1 MTLVVPFTTG
11 DKPELVQVG
20 GKASSLIVM
29 TQQGIRVPHGF
40 VLTVAFFQPWLDQIQ
55 ATPEW
60 ARALGSTP
68 DDLEQNCQAVKALCL
83 DLELDATRQEA
94 LAHAVASL
102 ATTNGLSTFAVR
114 SSSPEED
121 LEELSFAGGYE
132 TVLGV
137 REEDLEDAVRRAF
150 ASAFDDRVLLY
161 KQEYHLPVE
170 QPRIAVIVQQQI
182 GAETAGVAFS
192 LNPLNNCYDEIVIN
206 ANFGL
211 GGSVVSGLVS
221 PDSFVVDKG
230 THSIL
235 ERKLGEKETSV
246 WLSPDGGTRQEPSSN
261 RSHFCLSDEQVIE
274 VTAMVQRVEGYYRM
288 PMDIEWAFADGVLYL
303 LQARPITAYV
313 PLPEELLT
321 APGERKRLY
330 LDLTLVKWGMHDPL
344 SVMGMDYLDLS
355 NIAML
360 KITMGQGIG
369 PDTVEQLRPTLGGRV
384 YGNVSN
390 SLKMQG
396 MKRVISSF
404 RVMDTGTAD
413 ILEAIDLEEYVAE
426 KLPPAMRGLM
436 FRMIGNNLGTLWQAL
451 QALRNPARFKQRYL
465 QAEDQLRQD
474 LARQADEGQGI
485 STREYAGRMMDT
497 MIDYIN
503 AFFALLLASEIAKSG
518 LKRLFK
524 DEEPKI
530 RQQVIYLERALPN
543 NITVEMGLAM
553 HRLSGHEEV
562 RRCASREEFVHR
574 LEKREFSPE
583 FLQAWDTFME
593 AYGFRTPM
601 EMDPAKLRFYE
612 QPGQLFEQLQAMA
625 QGSDTKNNAQAIFE
639 QARAQRERAYESLL
653 HVAQQK
659 GKRTAKKFKK
669 NYNILLEYGGYREKP
684 KYFYVLI
691 TDMLRR
697 RVLAAGR
704 SLVYQGRLDQAQQ
717 AFDLH
722 MDELDRGLADPNLDL
737 RMLAQR
743 NSQALKRVRHVH
755 DFPRVIDSRGR
766 ILRPPKKEAGQ
777 GELAGEP
784 ISPGVAQGKVKVL
797 HQPDE
802 KPVLPGEILV
812 TRATDPGWTPLFLNA
827 AGIVLEVGGMLQH
840 GALVAREYGKPC
852 VSGLVDAT
860 KVLLDGQVVEVDG
873 GNGIVRFKREI
884 QHESETIAPGS

>member
-1 MTLVVPFTTG
+1 
-11 DKPELVQVG
+11 
-20 GKASSLIVM
+20 
-29 TQQGIRVPHGF
+29 
-40 VLTVAFFQPWLDQIQ
+40 
-55 ATPEW
+55 
-60 ARALGSTP
+60 
-68 DDLEQNCQAVKALCL
+68 VKALCL
-83 DLELDATRQEA
+83 GLELDATRQAA
-94 LAHAVASL
+94 LDQAVAAL
-102 ATTNGLSTFAVR
+102 DTNGNSHVLAVR

-137 REEDLEDAVRRAF
+137 GEEELVDAARRAF

-161 KQEYHLPVE
+161 KQEHGLSVE

-182 GAETAGVAFS
+182 AAETAGVAFS
-192 LNPLNNCYDEIVIN
+192 LNPLNNCYDETVIN

-211 GGSVVSGLVS
+211 GESVVAGMVS
-221 PDSFVVDKG
+221 PDSFVVDKASH
-230 THSIL
+230 TIL
-235 ERKLGEKETSV
+235 ERRMGQKKTSV
-246 WLSPDGGTRQEPSSN
+246 WLSPDGGTHLEPSPS
-261 RSHFCLSDEQVIE
+261 RAQFCLSDRQVME
-274 VTAMVQRVEGYYRM
+274 LVELMQRVEGHYRM
-288 PMDIEWAFADGVLYL
+288 PMDIEWAFAEGVLYL

-321 APGERKRLY
+321 APGARKRLY

-344 SVMGMDYLDLS
+344 SVMGMDYLALS

-360 KITMGQGIG
+360 RITMGQGIG
-369 PDTVEQLRPTLGGRV
+369 PDTVDQLRPTLGGRV

-413 ILEAIDLEEYVAE
+413 IIEAIDMEEYVAE

-436 FRMIGNNLGTLWQAL
+436 FRMIGNNLGTLGQGL

-465 QAEDQLRQD
+465 QAEDQLRRD
-474 LARQADEGQGI
+474 LAQQAAAGQELT
-485 STREYAGRMMDT
+485 TREYAGRMMDT

-503 AFFALLLASEIAKSG
+503 TFFAMLLASEIAKSG

-524 DEEPKI
+524 DQEPEI
-530 RQQVIYLERALPN
+530 REQLIYLERALPN
-543 NITVEMGLAM
+543 NITVEMGLAL
-553 HRLSGHEEV
+553 HRLSGYEEV
-562 RRCASREEFVHR
+562 RQCALREEFVHR
-574 LEKREFSPE
+574 LEQRDFYPE
-583 FLQAWDTFME
+583 FLQAWDAFME
-593 AYGFRTPM
+593 AHGFRTPM
-601 EMDPAKLRFYE
+601 EMDPATPRFYE

-625 QGSDTKNNAQAIFE
+625 QSSDTEHNPQAIFE
-639 QARAQRERAYESLL
+639 QARAQREQAYETLL
-653 HVAQQK
+653 QVAQQK
-659 GKRTAKKFKK
+659 GKRKAKRFKK
-669 NYNILLEYGGYREKP
+669 NYDILLEYGGYREKP

-691 TDMLRR
+691 TDLLRR
-697 RVLAAGR
+697 RVLAAGQ
-704 SLVYQGRLDQAQQ
+704 SLVQQGRLDQAQQ

-722 MDELDRGLADPNLDL
+722 MDELDRGLADPDLDL
-737 RMLAQR
+737 RLLAQKNTQPLR
-743 NSQALKRVRHVH
+743 RLRHVN

-766 ILRPPKKEAGQ
+766 ILRPPKREAGE

-784 ISPGVAQGKVKVL
+784 ISPGVVQGKVKVL

-802 KPVLPGEILV
+802 KPILPGEILV

-860 KVLLDGQVVEVDG
+860 KILLDGQVVEVDG
-873 GNGIVRFKREI
+873 GNGIVRLV
-884 QHESETIAPGS
+884 SEN